1 MTPTEPLLR
10 VSDLRVHFP
19 LQSGLLGRPAG
30 AVKAVDGVGFHVHR
44 GETLGLVGES
54 GCGKSTTG
62 LAMLRMSPLTEGR
75 IHFDGE
81 DITHPDKPALKRLR
95 RRMQMVYQDPFGALN
110 PRMRVLDLVGEP
122 LRVHR
127 LTRGRAAYRQRVMA
141 LLEKV
146 GLKAEMADRY
156 PHEFSGGQRQRIGI
170 ARALAAD
177 PELIICDEPVS
188 ALDVSIQAQV
198 INLLEDLQ
206 KELGLT
212 YLFIAHDLSVVR
224 HLCHRI
230 VVMYLGR
237 VVEVADRRR
246 LYENPRHPYTRALLG
261 AIPIANPD
269 PEVQAAFDPSLS
281 GEVPSPIDPPPGCP
295 FHPRCPHATA
305 LCRREAPRT
314 LDVEDGHAVACHLH
328 DPDRADAMTSER
340 RAP

>member
-1 MTPTEPLLR
+1 MPNAEPLLQ

-19 LQSGLLGRPAG
+19 LQAGLLGRGAG
-30 AVKAVDGVGFHVHR
+30 TVKAVDGVAFHIDR

-62 LAMLRMSPLTEGR
+62 LAMLRMSPLTDGR
-75 IHFDGE
+75 IRFDGE
-81 DITHPDKPALKRLR
+81 DITSPDKPALKRLR

-110 PRMRVLDLVGEP
+110 PRMKVLDIVGEP

-127 LTRGRAAYRQRVMA
+127 LTQGRAAYREKVMA

-156 PHEFSGGQRQRIGI
+156 PHELSGGQRQRIGI

-212 YLFIAHDLSVVR
+212 YLFIAHDLAVVR

-237 VVEVADRRR
+237 VVEVADRET
-246 LYENPRHPYTRALLG
+246 LYDNPQHPYTQALLG

-269 PEVQAAFDPSLS
+269 PEVQQHFNPSLS

-295 FHPRCPHATA
+295 FHPRCPHATE

-314 LDVEDGHAVACHLH
+314 LEIEDRHTVACHLH
-328 DPDRADAMTSER
+328 DPDRAQAM
-340 RAP
+340 AGNL